1 MATIAQIRDGIA
13 TRLATISG
21 LRVYA
26 RWPNQ
31 PNHPAAIVR
40 VASGTF
46 QQARVRNP
54 IQFEITVAVE
64 PIGDLARGQSRTDP
78 YLDEAGS
85 QSIKAALDGDRT
97 LGGVADTLNVIGWRD
112 YDGVEVNGQDYMG
125 AIVDVEVWP
134 SG

>member
-31 PNHPAAIVR
+31 PNPPAALVR
-40 VASGTF
+40 YVTEGSK
-46 QQARVRNP
+46 QAMARHP
-54 IQFEITVAVE
+54 HMFEITLAVE
-64 PIGDLARGQSRTDP
+64 PISDLARGQSRTDL
-78 YLDEAGS
+78 YLDASGS
-85 QSIKAALDGDRT
+85 QSIRSAINGDKT
-97 LGGVADTLNVIGWRD
+97 LGGIADTLSVGDWRD

-134 SG
+134 RE